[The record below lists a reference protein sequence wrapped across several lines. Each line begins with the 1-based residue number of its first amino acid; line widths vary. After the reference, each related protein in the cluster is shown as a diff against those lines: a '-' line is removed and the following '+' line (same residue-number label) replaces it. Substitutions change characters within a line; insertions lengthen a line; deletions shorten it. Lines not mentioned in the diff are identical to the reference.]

1 MKKYCCFIVLC
12 LVLVMPSTLMAQ
24 QVKDF
29 MRYEYMLT
37 YKPFDKKITPNAEP
51 LIEKFYLDVDG
62 SRSLFISEGTYLE
75 FVADLKEEESGTIE
89 SKIPWFLSRDAGD
102 TVLYEMINMLD
113 AYKVKQ
119 PVNTI
124 KWTIS
129 NETENFHNMR
139 VQKAIGELSGRTWTV
154 WFTTEIP
161 LIEGPYKFKNLPGF
175 VVKAKDAD
183 QDYVFEFIES
193 KKVNNYWFEL
203 SELDFF
209 KEVTDKQLKRLKNLN
224 ANKSYMQIIQET
236 GGKLLN
242 DSKEPSEFM
251 TKKFGKEP
259 NPIEFY

>member
-1 MKKYCCFIVLC
+1 MKRYRYY
-12 LVLVMPSTLMAQ
+12 LVVCILLLLPSTFVAQ
-24 QVKDF
+24 EIKDF
-29 MRYEYMLT
+29 MRYEYILT

-51 LIEKFYLDVDG
+51 VVEKMYLDVDG
-62 SRSLFISEGTYLE
+62 SKSLFISEGTYLE

-89 SKIPWFLSRDAGD
+89 SKIPWLLSRELGD
-102 TVLYEMINMLD
+102 IDLYEMINSLE

-119 PVNTI
+119 PLNLI

-129 NETENFHNMR
+129 NEIEEYHSMK

-154 WFTTEIP
+154 WFTIEIP

-175 VVKAKDAD
+175 VVKANDAD

-209 KEVTDKQLKRLKNLN
+209 KEVTDKQLRRLKNLN

-236 GGKLLN
+236 GGKLMN
-242 DSKEPSEFM
+242 DSKEPSDFM